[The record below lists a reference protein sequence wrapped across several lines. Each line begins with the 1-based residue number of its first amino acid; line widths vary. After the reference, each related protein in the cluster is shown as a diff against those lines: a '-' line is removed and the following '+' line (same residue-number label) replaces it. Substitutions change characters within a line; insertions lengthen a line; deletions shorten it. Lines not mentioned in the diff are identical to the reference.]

1 MLLVREISPGKFITL
16 KKDST
21 MSLKNI
27 RGGISRTSFKNLLIS
42 TALVSPFVLTIGHVM
57 AGSVSG
63 PGQSAT
69 VDSSSPVENWN
80 VDDGATLNVL
90 TGAATGFIN
99 SYDSTVNV
107 TGATVTGATQAIEL
121 IGSNGTISDSTINS
135 GPTSHAFIIRRSS
148 AGGTTTATISGSTI
162 NAGIMGFDISGG
174 ARINIIDSDIQS
186 GGTGVRALDG
196 STVNLTRTTI
206 ETSGRSGHGIHIAS
220 GSKANVVDSSITTNG
235 TNAIGVQIAGAGSR
249 AVIVDSSVTT
259 NGQTAVAISN
269 AGGEVHVVGS
279 TIETFGRSSDGVN
292 ASGGTTEVRN
302 TTITTHNDE
311 AYGAR
316 VGNDAKVAIVG
327 SEIITSGASTYGV
340 NAAGIGSTVTLDNTN
355 VTTTGL
361 GAHTLFAYD
370 NAVISV
376 TGGKLSTTGDGAV
389 GLRVKSAVGA
399 INGTE
404 ISTAGATSH
413 GILVNGGGFASATN
427 SVIMTSGADAHGV
440 RISSTG
446 SADINDSTI
455 IATGEQSNGVVV
467 EGESNVNISESYIE
481 SNSIGLK
488 LDYTGSANIDRT
500 KIKSSGY
507 AAISLAGSTDLKLS
521 NSSVIASGDNGSAL
535 NLFSSTVITI
545 PTRKGIEEHSINN
558 VSLDSSYIYAEKAPA
573 IRVASGTA
581 NIDVKNGSQIV
592 GNGGTALE
600 AFSDSET
607 NLNAD
612 GNVAIWGDIIGGKAY
627 FADQND
633 AIVNVSLENGS
644 FWKGAGVNLNTVGI
658 DTTSH
663 WLMTGSSDVGVLSND
678 GVVEFDAAAPYK
690 TLTAG
695 TLDVNGGSFILNTKL
710 NEGGAAS
717 ETDKIVVTG
726 DANGDGIIHVRN
738 NGGTGAFTGTGA
750 TDGIQI
756 VEVDGAS
763 NADFQLGSAAIV
775 GIYDYQLKKADG
787 QNWYLQ
793 TDGDDVV
800 NPGEGDGGDSG
811 TGHVVDIVPGY
822 NIALAAAQNHVLTTI
837 DTFHERLGELRA
849 DELQDGFHSWMRGIG
864 KTGSYSP
871 KSITGYNGH
880 GFDMTTAGVQ
890 IGIDYSKG
898 DVFIAGDKLTV
909 GMFGEYANSSFDV
922 RGRTADGSISSK
934 GLGGYVT
941 WQQKAP
947 TERKPGTG
955 AYVDAVIKHDWLDF
969 GVNAK
974 SVSGFKLQNGYK
986 GTATTASIEAGY
998 GFDLGNNVVLQP
1010 QAQLIYS
1017 KINADSF
1024 TDAYGID
1031 VYGQSAE
1038 SVIGRVGV
1046 RLEKTFYFGDEE
1058 ETLEAAP
1065 VPAQNPKKAPKAG
1078 KGSKARTPTAVL
1090 PDAPKKKKFVKSVT
1104 TFADANA
1111 KREFKGKNGLVAA
1124 GTDIGNDMSGTR
1136 YDVGLG
1142 VVARVSENVS
1152 LFGRGSVEFGGST
1165 NVAGKVSGGLKITW

>member
-1 MLLVREISPGKFITL
+1 
-16 KKDST
+16 
-21 MSLKNI
+21 
-27 RGGISRTSFKNLLIS
+27 
-42 TALVSPFVLTIGHVM
+42 
-57 AGSVSG
+57 
-63 PGQSAT
+63 
-69 VDSSSPVENWN
+69 
-80 VDDGATLNVL
+80 
-90 TGAATGFIN
+90 
-99 SYDSTVNV
+99 
-107 TGATVTGATQAIEL
+107 
-121 IGSNGTISDSTINS
+121 
-135 GPTSHAFIIRRSS
+135 
-148 AGGTTTATISGSTI
+148 
-162 NAGIMGFDISGG
+162 
-174 ARINIIDSDIQS
+174 
-186 GGTGVRALDG
+186 
-196 STVNLTRTTI
+196 
-206 ETSGRSGHGIHIAS
+206 
-220 GSKANVVDSSITTNG
+220 
-235 TNAIGVQIAGAGSR
+235 
-249 AVIVDSSVTT
+249 
-259 NGQTAVAISN
+259 
-269 AGGEVHVVGS
+269 
-279 TIETFGRSSDGVN
+279 
-292 ASGGTTEVRN
+292 
-302 TTITTHNDE
+302 
-311 AYGAR
+311 
-316 VGNDAKVAIVG
+316 
-327 SEIITSGASTYGV
+327 
-340 NAAGIGSTVTLDNTN
+340 
-355 VTTTGL
+355 
-361 GAHTLFAYD
+361 
-370 NAVISV
+370 
-376 TGGKLSTTGDGAV
+376 
-389 GLRVKSAVGA
+389 
-399 INGTE
+399 
-404 ISTAGATSH
+404 
-413 GILVNGGGFASATN
+413 
-427 SVIMTSGADAHGV
+427 
-440 RISSTG
+440 
-446 SADINDSTI
+446 
-455 IATGEQSNGVVV
+455 
-467 EGESNVNISESYIE
+467 
-481 SNSIGLK
+481 
-488 LDYTGSANIDRT
+488 
-500 KIKSSGY
+500 
-507 AAISLAGSTDLKLS
+507 
-521 NSSVIASGDNGSAL
+521 
-535 NLFSSTVITI
+535 
-545 PTRKGIEEHSINN
+545 
-558 VSLDSSYIYAEKAPA
+558 
-573 IRVASGTA
+573 
-581 NIDVKNGSQIV
+581 
-592 GNGGTALE
+592 
-600 AFSDSET
+600 
-607 NLNAD
+607 
-612 GNVAIWGDIIGGKAY
+612 
-627 FADQND
+627 
-633 AIVNVSLENGS
+633 
-644 FWKGAGVNLNTVGI
+644 

-726 DANGDGIIHVRN
+726 DTNGNGFINVRN